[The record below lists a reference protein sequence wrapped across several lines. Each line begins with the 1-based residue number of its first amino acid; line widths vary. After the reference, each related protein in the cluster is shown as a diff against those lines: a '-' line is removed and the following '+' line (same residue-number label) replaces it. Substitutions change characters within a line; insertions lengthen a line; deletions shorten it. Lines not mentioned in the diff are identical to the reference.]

1 MGRASGCESVSHRRP
16 PHFPAGEFV
25 SEALLVP
32 EGCRFL
38 HQERMDQC
46 ESSTQRQQEA
56 QEVRTQP
63 LILPPL
69 PENPGFQSSNTLLLH
84 NLSLSLSPLSPVGQN
99 QESRLQ
105 APSAPKTQASRLP
118 LHPSLPPRPSIYA
131 HSSHRPAAPR
141 ASSCMAQACFCP
153 VAQIGSEVWNMSAA
167 HLQQPPTLLGQQSG
181 E

>member
-1 MGRASGCESVSHRRP
+1 MP

-46 ESSTQRQQEA
+46 ESSARRQQEA

-69 PENPGFQSSNTLLLH
+69 PENPGFQSPNTLLLH
-84 NLSLSLSPLSPVGQN
+84 N
-99 QESRLQ
+99 
-105 APSAPKTQASRLP
+105 
-118 LHPSLPPRPSIYA
+118 PSL
-131 HSSHRPAAPR
+131 
-141 ASSCMAQACFCP
+141 
-153 VAQIGSEVWNMSAA
+153 
-167 HLQQPPTLLGQQSG
+167 T
-181 E
+181 